1 MIIFLVSKT
10 TKRVDPLKEA
20 LKKWQKEKRL
30 REVHG
35 KKTKKEP
42 FCPVS
47 NVSHQLSEFSHTFQH
62 DTNQMNTTK
71 IKPKDVTK
79 VVLPQQTAQKN
90 VSIPNT
96 GT

>member
-1 MIIFLVSKT
+1 MIIFLVTNT

-30 REVHG
+30 REVQG

-42 FCPVS
+42 FRPVS

-62 DTNQMNTTK
+62 NTNQMNTTK

-79 VVLPQQTAQKN
+79 TARKTN
-90 VSIPNT
+90 HPSSAREKKT
-96 GT
+96 